1 MSVCIFGVNC
11 LCFEISQFVDELLAR
26 EPQRFG
32 QKSVGED
39 VFPCGFCKMPCRLVC
54 ALLQCKLLDDVT
66 VFESH
71 AIMQGNVE

>member
-1 MSVCIFGVNC
+1 MDVCIFGENC
-11 LCFEISQFVDELLAR
+11 LCLELGEFVDELLAR
-26 EPQRFG
+26 EPQRFR

-39 VFPCGFCKMPCRLVC
+39 VFPCSFSKMPCRLVG

-66 VFESH
+66 VFESD